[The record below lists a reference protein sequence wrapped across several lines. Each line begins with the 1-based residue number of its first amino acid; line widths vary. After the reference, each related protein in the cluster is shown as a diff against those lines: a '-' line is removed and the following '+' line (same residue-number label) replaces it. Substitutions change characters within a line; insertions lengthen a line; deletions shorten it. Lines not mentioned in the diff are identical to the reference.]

1 MGKDK
6 APAAAKSSGKGKAKK
21 KWSKGKT
28 REALDNLV
36 LFPKDQFKKF
46 IEEVPNTSVITVATI
61 SERFKINGSLA
72 RRALRYLVAHK
83 KIKRIAK
90 GGGFILYTKVTAASA
105 AAAEADAKDAKDAKK
120 GGKKEKKGK
129 EAPAAEADAE
139 ASDAVEASA

>member
-1 MGKDK
+1 MG
-6 APAAAKSSGKGKAKK
+6 
-21 KWSKGKT
+21 
-28 REALDNLV
+28 LDNLV

-105 AAAEADAKDAKDAKK
+105 AAAEADAKDAKNA
-120 GGKKEKKGK
+120 GKKEKKGK